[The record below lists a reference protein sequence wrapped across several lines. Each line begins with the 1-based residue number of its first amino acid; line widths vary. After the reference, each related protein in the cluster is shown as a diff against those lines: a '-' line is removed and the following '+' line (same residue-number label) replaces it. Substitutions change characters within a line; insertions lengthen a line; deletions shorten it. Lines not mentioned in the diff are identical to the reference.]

1 MWATVAA
8 PCASLQLRMTKTF
21 ELTPR
26 QKAAQKVLAGDCLHS
41 MLFGGSRSGKTFLLT
56 RNVVM
61 RALKAPGSRHAIF
74 RFRYNHLKAS
84 VVLDTFP
91 KVMRIAFPGVEWDM
105 HTQDG
110 YATIAGGSQIWFA
123 GLDDKERTEKI
134 LGMEFATLYFNEC
147 SQIPMSS
154 VDTALTRLAQRVE
167 TKMEGAEDGLLR
179 LRAYYDCNPPNKAH
193 WTYRRFVQKV
203 DPETKQ
209 PLRDPDQYASFQ
221 INPRDNQQNLSPEY
235 LQNLE
240 GMSARMRKR
249 FLDGQFAD
257 ANPTALFPEEHID
270 KWRVMDGVV
279 PDMVRVVV
287 AVDPSGSGDEDNAD
301 NDEIGIFV
309 VGLGTDGNAYPIE
322 DCSVKAGPGTWG
334 RVAVQ
339 AYQRH
344 SADVIAGEINYGGA
358 MVQQTI
364 TVAAR
369 EQGVRVPFKMVTA
382 SRGKVQRAEPFSALY
397 EAGKVRHVG
406 VFAKAEDELA
416 GFSTFGYTGG
426 GSPNRADALIWGLAE
441 LFPSIANPPQKT
453 PEVTPVPSAS
463 FFRRPS

>member
-1 MWATVAA
+1 MAA
-8 PCASLQLRMTKTF
+8 ARSASLPAWMTKTF

-26 QKAAQKVLAGDCLHS
+26 QQAAQKILAGDALHS

-91 KVMRIAFPGVEWDM
+91 KVMRSAFPGVEWDM
-105 HTQDG
+105 HAQDG
-110 YATIAGGSQIWFA
+110 YATIAGGSQVWFA

-167 TKMEGAEDGLLR
+167 TQMEGAAPGLLKM
-179 LRAYYDCNPPNKAH
+179 RAYYDCNPPNKAH

-209 PLRDPDQYASFQ
+209 PLRDPDQYANFQ

-249 FLDGQFAD
+249 FLEGQFAD
-257 ANPTALFPEEHID
+257 ANPSALFPEEHID

-309 VGLGTDGNAYPIE
+309 VGLGTDGNAYPLE
-322 DCSVKAGPGTWG
+322 DCTVKAGPGTWG

-344 SADVIAGEINYGGA
+344 SADCIVGEVNYGGA
-358 MVQQTI
+358 MVQQTVS
-364 TVAAR
+364 VAAR
-369 EQGVRVPFKMVTA
+369 AQNVRAAFKMVTA

-397 EAGKVRHVG
+397 EEGKVRHVG
-406 VFAKAEDELA
+406 MFSKAEDEMA
-416 GFSTFGYTGG
+416 GFSTFGYTGE

-441 LFPSIANPPQKT
+441 LFPSITKQAQKKYDFT
-453 PEVTPVPSAS
+453 RSAAQGA
-463 FFRRPS
+463 RA